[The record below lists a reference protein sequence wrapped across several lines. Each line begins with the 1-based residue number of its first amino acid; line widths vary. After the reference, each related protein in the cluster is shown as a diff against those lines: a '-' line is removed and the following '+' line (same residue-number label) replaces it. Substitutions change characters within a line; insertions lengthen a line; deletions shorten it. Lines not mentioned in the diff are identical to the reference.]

1 MPACPEPRRIKV
13 HGARQEDLEGATT
26 VAADPAS
33 ASLVRVDVQPIGRR
47 VEMKRGAT
55 VLAAIRAGGL
65 ESVAV
70 CGGLG
75 LCGTCRVLVANGGFT
90 PPTEKEREQL
100 SPAEL
105 SAGIRLACQAAVMA
119 DGRVDVPP
127 ESLTTPQRL
136 QFEGYATSV
145 AVFDPA
151 VVALDVQVPPP
162 ALDDLRGDATRL
174 RDAVTA
180 AGQRV
185 ARVSLAV
192 LASAPLTLRA
202 EHWAV
207 RVAVHRGAAA
217 DGAGEIVALLPEG
230 KVPLGAAIDVGTT
243 KLAAYLV
250 DLGTGETVAKG
261 AAPNPQI
268 AVGEDVMS
276 RIAYADADESG
287 ARDLHARLVDGI
299 NQLLGELRG
308 QIGAASWQLVDAVAV
323 GNTAMHHALVNLPLR
338 QLGLAPY
345 VPAVTE
351 ALELRSTDVG
361 LDLAP
366 GALTYLPPNI
376 AGFVGADHTAVLL
389 ASGAAETRRTVLVL
403 DIGTNTEISVA
414 RRGRLWTC
422 SCASG
427 PAFEGAHIRD
437 GMRAAEGAIERVE
450 YLDGRFEVHTI
461 GEGPPAGICGSGI
474 LDAVAACLK
483 AGIVDGRG
491 GVCRTHPAVTRSPE
505 GPACILV
512 PATLTA
518 HGRDILLTRTDVGE
532 IQLAK
537 AAIRAGIELLIGAAG
552 IEADALDE
560 IIIAGAFGT
569 YLSIASAI
577 AVGMLPRLP
586 PERYRQV
593 GNAAGQGARQLLVSR
608 QSRKMAD
615 DIARRVCYV
624 ELTIHPDF
632 ADTFTQ
638 ELAFGQR
645 PEDLEPERIRAGSDD
660 LREGGEP

>member
-26 VAADPAS
+26 AAADPAS

-90 PPTEKEREQL
+90 PPTDKEREQL